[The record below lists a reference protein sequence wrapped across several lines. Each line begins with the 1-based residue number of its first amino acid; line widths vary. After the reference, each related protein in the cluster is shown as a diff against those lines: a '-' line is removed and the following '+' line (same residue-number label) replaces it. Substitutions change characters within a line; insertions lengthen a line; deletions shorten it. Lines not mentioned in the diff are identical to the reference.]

1 MSKILELDITLNE
14 SNPQIWRRVLAPAD
28 FNFYELH
35 YVIQF
40 SMGWTH
46 SHLHQFIVGQRD
58 RCIGM
63 AYDGDFDAMEMEDG
77 SKIKISEILKKWWR
91 NGTIWLSVEKKGKKI
106 KQKCF
111 KNILLNK

>member
-46 SHLHQFIVGQRD
+46 SHLHQFIVGKRD

-63 AYDGDFDAMEMEDG
+63 AYDGDFDEMEMEDG
-77 SKIKISEILKKWWR
+77 SQIKISEIFKKVMKEWHDLAFSWKERQKEIEQKKVLK
-91 NGTIWLSVEKKGKKI
+91 T
-106 KQKCF
+106 F
-111 KNILLNK
+111 Y